1 MPDRFEQVVLPH
13 LDAAY
18 NLARWLVRSP
28 ADADDMVQEA
38 CLRALRFFDGFR
50 GGDSRAWLLTI
61 VRNTCYS
68 WMRSNRPSELTDEFD
83 EAVHTEYKAGQG
95 AEAELISRDES
106 DRVRKA
112 LEMLPVT
119 FREVLVL
126 REMEGFSYKEISQVT
141 GVPMGTVMSSLSR
154 ARQKL
159 RDQLATSTR
168 KEV

>member
-1 MPDRFEQVVLPH
+1 MPDRYEQVVLPH

-18 NLARWLVRSP
+18 NLARWLVRSS
-28 ADADDMVQEA
+28 ADADDVVQEA

-68 WMRSNRPSELTDEFD
+68 WIRSNRPSELTDEFD
-83 EAVHTEYKAGQG
+83 EMIHTEYKASHD

-126 REMEGFSYKEISQVT
+126 REMEGFSYKEISEVT

-159 RDQLATSTR
+159 RDQLETRTR
-168 KEV
+168 KEA

>member
-28 ADADDMVQEA
+28 ADADDVVQEA

-50 GGDSRAWLLTI
+50 GGDSRAWLLRI

-68 WMRSNRPSELTDEFD
+68 WMRRNHPSALTDAFD
-83 EAVHTEYKAGQG
+83 ETVHGGETAGG
-95 AEAELISRDES
+95 GVEAELISRDES
-106 DRVRKA
+106 ARVRKA

-126 REMEGFSYKEISQVT
+126 REMEGFSYKEISEVT

-159 RDQLATSTR
+159 RDQLETGTR

>member
-1 MPDRFEQVVLPH
+1 MPEPFEQVVLSN

-18 NLARWLVRSP
+18 NLARWLLRSP
-28 ADADDMVQEA
+28 SDAEDAVQES

-50 GGDSRAWLLTI
+50 GGDSRSWLLKI

-68 WMRSNRPSELTDEFD
+68 WARKNRRTELSDEFD
-83 EAVHTEYKAGQG
+83 ETIHSPEVAIDN
-95 AEAELISRDES
+95 AETKLISQAES

-112 LEMLPVT
+112 LEMLPVR

-126 REMEGFSYKEISQVT
+126 REIEGLSYKDISDVT
-141 GVPMGTVMSSLSR
+141 GIPMGTVMSSLAR

-159 RDQLATSTR
+159 RDQLGATAG
-168 KEV
+168 KGA